1 MTINA
6 VIFDFSGTLFRLEQD
21 PRSWTDDNGAPL
33 ATEDAEELI
42 RRMTTA
48 TGDKVG
54 LTGEFLEAFERRDL
68 DPALHRK
75 AYLELLRLSGIA
87 DPTNATA
94 IYESATHTGS
104 WQPYPDTEKALKAVS
119 AAGLA
124 LGVLSNTAFDIRPA
138 FTERGLDAYVDSF
151 VLSYEVGAIKPD
163 PAIFELALRRLGIPA
178 EQALMVG
185 DSAEADGAA
194 TAVGCEFARVEPL
207 ALAERPDGLLNA
219 LRNHGLA

>member
-1 MTINA
+1 MINA

-21 PRSWTDDNGAPL
+21 PSAWSDDTGAPL
-33 ATEDAEELI
+33 STEHAEELI

-48 TGDKVG
+48 TGEKVG
-54 LTGEFLEAFERRDL
+54 LTGEFLDAFERRDL

-87 DPTNATA
+87 DPANAA
-94 IYESATHTGS
+94 SIYESATDAGS
-104 WQPYPDTEKALKAVS
+104 WQPYPDADKALKAAS

-124 LGVLSNTAFDIRPA
+124 VGVLSNTAFDIRPA
-138 FTERGLDAYVDSF
+138 FADRGLDAYVDSF
-151 VLSYEVGAIKPD
+151 VLSYEVGVIKPD
-163 PAIFELALRRLGIPA
+163 PAIFEMALRDLDVPA

-194 TAVGCEFARVEPL
+194 TAVGCEFAQVEPL
-207 ALAERPDGLLNA
+207 GLAERPEALLGVLRGHGLL
-219 LRNHGLA
+219 

>member
-6 VIFDFSGTLFRLEQD
+6 VIFDSSGTLFRLEHD
-21 PRSWTDDNGAPL
+21 PGSWTDDNGVPL
-33 ATEDAEELI
+33 STEHAEELI

-48 TGDKVG
+48 SGEKVG
-54 LTGEFLEAFERRDL
+54 LTGEFLDAFERRDL

-87 DPTNATA
+87 DPANATS
-94 IYESATHTGS
+94 IYESAIHVGS
-104 WQPYPDTEKALKAVS
+104 WQPYPDTAKALKAVS
-119 AAGLA
+119 GAGLA
-124 LGVLSNTAFDIRPA
+124 LGVLSNTAFDFRPA
-138 FTERGLDAYVDSF
+138 FAAHGLDAYVDDF

-163 PAIFELALRRLGIPA
+163 PAIFELMLRRLGVPA

-194 TAVGCEFARVEPL
+194 TAVGCQFALLDPL
-207 ALAERPDGLLNA
+207 PLAERPDGLLKA
-219 LRNHGLA
+219 LGEHGVL